1 MKTFA
6 ILCAALATTALAQ
19 PHFNG
24 NKRRHVHN
32 KHAKRALVTEW
43 VTETAYVTE
52 YYDATSTVWVTPG
65 AESEE
70 PEPSNTKDAQFFE
83 PEKPT
88 VAQPTTT
95 AAPPAPEPKVPEPK
109 APEPEK
115 QEPEEQE
122 PQPQPIA
129 QPETTTTY
137 QAPPPPPTTPTPTPT
152 PTPEPTPE
160 PVTEEPTEEPAPE
173 SPAEGSKSSDSGS
186 SSAPSDSH
194 SGDLTYYDVG
204 LGACGFDDT
213 GKDNSDNIVALSHL
227 LMGTQSN
234 GNPMCGQTITVS
246 ANGKEVV
253 CTVRDKCMGCEPE
266 AIDVS
271 KAAFLE
277 LFGSLT
283 AGRTEVKWWFN

>member
-1 MKTFA
+1 MKTSA

-137 QAPPPPPTTPTPTPT
+137 QATPPPPTTPTPTPLLPLSPRPSPSRRSPPRSLLLSPRPRGPRA
-152 PTPEPTPE
+152 PT
-160 PVTEEPTEEPAPE
+160 A
-173 SPAEGSKSSDSGS
+173 
-186 SSAPSDSH
+186 
-194 SGDLTYYDVG
+194 
-204 LGACGFDDT
+204 
-213 GKDNSDNIVALSHL
+213 
-227 LMGTQSN
+227 SN

>member
-1 MKTFA
+1 MARRGYVPTLKTWSLFLA
-6 ILCAALATTALAQ
+6 IVKNNEVEQHVLRAMNERGLLDDPRASRMIAT
-19 PHFNG
+19 
-24 NKRRHVHN
+24 R
-32 KHAKRALVTEW
+32 
-43 VTETAYVTE
+43 
-52 YYDATSTVWVTPG
+52 
-65 AESEE
+65 
-70 PEPSNTKDAQFFE
+70 
-83 PEKPT
+83 
-88 VAQPTTT
+88 
-95 AAPPAPEPKVPEPK
+95 
-109 APEPEK
+109 
-115 QEPEEQE
+115 
-122 PQPQPIA
+122 
-129 QPETTTTY
+129 
-137 QAPPPPPTTPTPTPT
+137 
-152 PTPEPTPE
+152 
-160 PVTEEPTEEPAPE
+160 
-173 SPAEGSKSSDSGS
+173 GS

-283 AGRTEVKWWFN
+283 AGR

>member
-52 YYDATSTVWVTPG
+52 YYDATSTVW
-65 AESEE
+65 
-70 PEPSNTKDAQFFE
+70 
-83 PEKPT
+83 
-88 VAQPTTT
+88 
-95 AAPPAPEPKVPEPK
+95 
-109 APEPEK
+109 
-115 QEPEEQE
+115 
-122 PQPQPIA
+122 
-129 QPETTTTY
+129 
-137 QAPPPPPTTPTPTPT
+137 
-152 PTPEPTPE
+152 
-160 PVTEEPTEEPAPE
+160 
-173 SPAEGSKSSDSGS
+173 
-186 SSAPSDSH
+186 
-194 SGDLTYYDVG
+194 
-204 LGACGFDDT
+204 
-213 GKDNSDNIVALSHL
+213 DNSDNIVALSHL